1 MTGKLTGKVALVTG
15 SGQGIGKAVAMAL
28 AAEGAKVVTNNRKAG
43 TQGGDAAT
51 VASEIKAAGGEA
63 VPFFGSVSDFK
74 EAQQA
79 IQTAVKSFGRIDIVV
94 NNAGSDAPKMVW
106 NMSEEEWDM

>member
-1 MTGKLTGKVALVTG
+1 MAGKLTGKVALVTG

-63 VPFFGSVSDFK
+63 VRSSAVFLILKKRSRQFRPLLKVS
-74 EAQQA
+74 AA
-79 IQTAVKSFGRIDIVV
+79 SIS
-94 NNAGSDAPKMVW
+94 W
-106 NMSEEEWDM
+106 